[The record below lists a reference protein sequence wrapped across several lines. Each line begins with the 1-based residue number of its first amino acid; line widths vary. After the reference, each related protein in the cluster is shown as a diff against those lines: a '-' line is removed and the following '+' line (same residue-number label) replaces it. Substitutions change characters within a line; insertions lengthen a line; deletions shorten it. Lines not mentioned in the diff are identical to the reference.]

1 MIKGRRGYGNNTR
14 GGTSRKIEGVCG
26 TLPETLTLFQ
36 TKICGFPYPI
46 SYLIKNL
53 IHHFEPD
60 PKTNTLFQTCLIIS
74 SLGQTSVEGNV
85 YALLLSR
92 IQN

>member
-1 MIKGRRGYGNNTR
+1 MVTTPGGYFQKNW
-14 GGTSRKIEGVCG
+14 GVCG

-53 IHHFEPD
+53 THYFEPD

-74 SLGQTSVEGNV
+74 SLGQTSVKGNV
-85 YALLLSR
+85 YALLLCR